1 MLLGVKPLVFLA
13 RLLALFA
20 LTFFAWA
27 LIAPYYAR
35 VLGVCIQAAISVTE
49 LVGDDT
55 TRNATTVV
63 VQDRGEQGV
72 GIFFFHR
79 LFPQQRWPGVPADW
93 VQANMVLL
101 IPLMLATPA
110 PSIGVRLRRLGIA
123 LVIALLLQVFG
134 VVVAIK
140 STWASVLGPDHYGW
154 LQRKVYNFLDA
165 FTQAFDT
172 QLYPFAIWAGIHFRQ
187 LVGGLRGGAPLAAPA
202 ATAAVRA
209 QPTTKS
215 RKRRQQRG
223 ARS

>member
-1 MLLGVKPLVFLA
+1 MLLGVRPLVFLA
-13 RLLALFA
+13 RLLLLFA
-20 LTFFAWA
+20 LTFFVWE

-35 VLGVCIQAAISVTE
+35 VLGVCIQVAISATE
-49 LVGDDT
+49 LFGDDA
-55 TRNATTVV
+55 TRAATTIEVH
-63 VQDRGEQGV
+63 DRGEQGL

-110 PSIGVRLRRLGIA
+110 PSIAVRVRRLA
-123 LVIALLLQVFG
+123 LALLIALLLQVVG

-140 STWASVLGPDHYGW
+140 STWASVLGPAHYTW
-154 LQRKVYNFLDA
+154 AQRKLYNFLDA

-187 LVGGLRGGAPLAAPA
+187 LVGGLRRAAPA
-202 ATAAVRA
+202 ALPAAAPAR
-209 QPTTKS
+209 QPPTTKS
-215 RKRRQQRG
+215 RRRRERKR
-223 ARS
+223 

>member
-13 RLLALFA
+13 RLLVLFA
-20 LTFFAWA
+20 LTFFAWE

-35 VLGVCIQAAISVTE
+35 LLGVCIQGAISLTE
-49 LVGDDT
+49 LVGDEA

-140 STWASVLGPDHYGW
+140 STWASVLGPAHYGW

-172 QLYPFAIWAGIHFRQ
+172 QLYPFAIWAGVHFRQ
-187 LVGGLRGGAPLAAPA
+187 LVGGLRRVAPAPAPAPA
-202 ATAAVRA
+202 AAPRP

-215 RKRRQQRG
+215 RKRREQRG

>member
-13 RLLALFA
+13 RLLFFFA
-20 LTFFAWA
+20 LTFFAWE

-35 VLGVCIQAAISVTE
+35 LLGVCIQVAISATE
-49 LVGDDT
+49 LIGDET
-55 TRNATTVV
+55 TRSATTVTV
-63 VQDRGEQGV
+63 MDRGEQGT

-79 LFPQQRWPGVPADW
+79 LFPQQRFPGVPADW

-110 PSIGVRLRRLGIA
+110 PSIAVRLRRLGVA
-123 LVIALLLQVFG
+123 LLIALLLQIFG

-140 STWASVLGPDHYGW
+140 STWASVLGPTHYSW
-154 LQRKVYNFLDA
+154 FQRKLYNFLDA

-172 QLYPFAIWAGIHFRQ
+172 QLYPFAIWAGVHFRQ
-187 LVGGLRGGAPLAAPA
+187 LIGGMRRVAPA
-202 ATAAVRA
+202 PAPVAAAVARP

-215 RKRRQQRG
+215 RKRREQKR
-223 ARS
+223 